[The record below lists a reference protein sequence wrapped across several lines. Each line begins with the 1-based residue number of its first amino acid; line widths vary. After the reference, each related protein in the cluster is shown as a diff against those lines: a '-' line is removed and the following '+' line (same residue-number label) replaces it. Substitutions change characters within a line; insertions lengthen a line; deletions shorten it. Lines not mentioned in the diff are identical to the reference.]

1 MKTIFTPASAIFPTD
16 NRFVGRFGMYMTF
29 RRVIG
34 TSGTL
39 CLAPEIIRMGMV
51 PFWVA
56 IKVSP
61 LAVWMVMGGGIVY
74 SFEQ

>member
-1 MKTIFTPASAIFPTD
+1 
-16 NRFVGRFGMYMTF
+16 MTF

-61 LAVWMVMGGGIVY
+61 LAVWMVMGGVSYIVLN
-74 SFEQ
+74 SERFPEMWLEAAESANQ